1 MSYYKTPY
9 VYQHVQP
16 SGTRD
21 TYIDETYDRGYHVY
35 SGDTTCTGWSTFS
48 DSEYHKGETLP
59 LRSVPTPG
67 PAAPVDNRYRA
78 MPPVRQQKPRIGN
91 LELLNPMESEALLE
105 QGPVKFGSSWESRNI
120 PNDELNFKNVAN
132 TEEPAGE
139 PPKDRV
145 SVLNHGID
153 LQRGTF
159 SMMSN
164 FPITCSRF
172 RSWRLTSI

>member
-139 PPKDRV
+139 PPKDRGV
-145 SVLNHGID
+145 GLWNSLPSHVVDTVKLKEFKGF
-153 LQRGTF
+153 L
-159 SMMSN
+159 S
-164 FPITCSRF
+164 
-172 RSWRLTSI
+172 